1 MVEKLNQTEARQGT
15 NKPPLTTILVVGL
28 ILCAIAGVI
37 LFFFAGATEPE
48 GEAVG
53 GAVQEIAPENLPEDR
68 PTIDPTPDETIIEP
82 ETTQMD

>member
-1 MVEKLNQTEARQGT
+1 MVEKVNQTSARQGT

-28 ILCAIAGVI
+28 ILCAIAGVA

-53 GAVQEIAPENLPEDR
+53 GAVQEIAPGNLPEEQ
-68 PTIDPTPDETIIEP
+68 PSVDPTPDQTIIEP
-82 ETTQMD
+82 DVQQN